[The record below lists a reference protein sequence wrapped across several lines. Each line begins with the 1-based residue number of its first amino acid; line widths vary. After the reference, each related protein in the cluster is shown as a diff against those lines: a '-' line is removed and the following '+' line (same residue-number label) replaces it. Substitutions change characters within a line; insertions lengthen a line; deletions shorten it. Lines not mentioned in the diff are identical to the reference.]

1 MDRGRQRR
9 VLIGIQA
16 RTGSTRLPDKI
27 NLMIA
32 GQSLLDKVA
41 SSCVRAEQYL
51 NRQSGKLNCAVRTQI
66 LCPDGDP
73 LLHRYGSNYDV
84 QSFPGIDPNDV
95 LSRYVKAVESG
106 DFDYVVRITA
116 DCYFTEPF
124 LISRCVK
131 TAIFDNCDYVSNTVF
146 RTFREGMDV
155 EVISRDLLMHLD
167 EKAKGQD
174 REHVT
179 SLTLKGILSP
189 GFRAHCVM
197 NGVDDSYI
205 KTSIDTLDDYNR
217 VVAEVDSLRS
227 KRHAAI
233 SSGWL
238 VS

>member
-1 MDRGRQRR
+1 MDRARQRR

-16 RTGSTRLPDKI
+16 RTNSKRLPGKI
-27 NLMIA
+27 NLEIA
-32 GQSLLDKVA
+32 GQTLLDKVV

-51 NRQSGKLNCAVRTQI
+51 NRQSGKLNCAVRTMI
-66 LCPDGDP
+66 LCPAEDP
-73 LLHRYGSNYDV
+73 LIGKYAANYNI
-84 QSFPGIDPNDV
+84 QSFPELEDNDV
-95 LSRYVKAVESG
+95 LSRYMMAAAEG
-106 DFDYVVRITA
+106 GFDYVVRITA

-131 TAIFDNCDYVSNTVF
+131 TALFDNCDYVCNTTY

-155 EVISRDLLMHLD
+155 EVLSFALLDYLD
-167 EKAKGQD
+167 SKARGEH

-179 SLTLKGILSP
+179 TLIKDKIP
-189 GFRAHCVM
+189 DGFRAHCVM

-205 KTSIDTLDDYNR
+205 KTSIDTMEDYHR

-227 KRHAAI
+227 KRQAAI
-233 SSGWL
+233 SNGWM